1 MVSLNER
8 INELYFNP
16 EFPASFSSLNKFY
29 TEAKKVIK
37 TLKRSDLKRWAQ
49 QSPTYTIHKSARKKF
64 TRERILTMYID
75 YLWEIDLVDVTRIKE
90 FNDGYTF
97 LLVCID
103 TFSKY
108 VWIHPLKRKTGKET
122 NDAFI
127 SILEESGRK
136 PKKVRYDQ
144 GTEFKNKHFQK
155 LLKDEGIN
163 GYEAIND
170 TKAAIVERFNRT
182 LKNKMYRYFT
192 AANTFRY
199 VDVLQDL
206 VKSYNNTYHRSIGM
220 KPVNVTESNS
230 KQVRM
235 RLFPSINK
243 RVKQKT
249 VFKVGDYVRI
259 SRKKRIF
266 QKEHAPTWT
275 EEIFKVKVVDRK
287 TRPITYTIEDLL
299 DEEIKGK
306 FYKEQLQKVDLPVT
320 FIIEK
325 IHKRRTRRG
334 VKEVLVSWR
343 GYPSKFMQ
351 WIPAEDIQDIQ

>member
-1 MVSLNER
+1 MENLNER

-16 EFPASFSSLNKFY
+16 EFPASLSSLGKFY

-37 TLKRSDLKRWAQ
+37 NLKRSDLKRWAQ

-64 TRERILTMYID
+64 NRERIMTMYID
-75 YLWEIDLVDVTRIKE
+75 YLWEIDLVDVARLKE

-108 VWIHPLKRKTGKET
+108 AWVRPLKRKTGKET
-122 NDAFI
+122 NDAFM
-127 SILEESGRK
+127 SILKDSGRK
-136 PKKVRYDQ
+136 PVKIRYDQ

-155 LLKDEGIN
+155 LLRDEEII

-170 TKAAIVERFNRT
+170 TKAAIIERFNRT
-182 LKNKMYRYFT
+182 FKNKMYRYFT
-192 AANTFRY
+192 ASNTFRY
-199 VDVLQDL
+199 VDVLHDL
-206 VKSYNNTYHRSIGM
+206 IKSYNNTYHRSIGM
-220 KPVNVTESNS
+220 KPVNVSKSNS
-230 KQVRM
+230 NQVRM
-235 RLFPSINK
+235 RLFPNK
-243 RVKQKT
+243 LKRTKP

-266 QKEHAPTWT
+266 QKEYAPTWT
-275 EEIFKVKVVDRK
+275 EEIFKVKGVHK
-287 TRPITYTIEDLL
+287 TKPITYTIEDLL
-299 DEEIKGK
+299 DEDIKGK

-320 FIIEK
+320 FVVEK
-325 IHKRRTRRG
+325 IHKRRTRKG
-334 VKEVLVSWR
+334 VKEALVSWR

-351 WIPAEDIQDIQ
+351 WIPAEDIQDI